1 MIKLLKSMGKKIF
14 DGDFHEAIV
23 QKYNEVFAH
32 SAYAIAEKEYTI
44 AKPTL
49 MEIFSAK
56 EQKLLEETESLFSE
70 NRNYVA
76 EYAYQAGVFCGFYE
90 FFNKDD
96 QLDDGGFDQY
106 VFHELFER
114 PRIQA
119 HKCYDCLTRCNEIE
133 TILSNNVQPEISD
146 HLTSIGVAWENR
158 AYYAALYGFY
168 MGYRSA
174 LMIVERI
181 NPLFKVGNS
190 KRMLLL
196 GLALDIEGKKRKDS
210 N

>member
-1 MIKLLKSMGKKIF
+1 MIKLLKSMGKKVF
-14 DGDFHEAIV
+14 DGDFHGAIV

-32 SAYAIAEKEYTI
+32 SAYAIAEKEYTT

-49 MEIFSAK
+49 METFSAK
-56 EQKLLEETESLFSE
+56 EQKLLEEMESLFSE

-106 VFHELFER
+106 VFHELFEQ
-114 PRIQA
+114 PRIQE
-119 HKCYDCLTRCNEIE
+119 HKCYDCLTRCNELE
-133 TILSNNVQPEISD
+133 VILSNSAHPEMSE
-146 HLTSIGVAWENR
+146 HLTSIGVAWEQR
-158 AYYAALYGFY
+158 IYHAALYGFY

-181 NPLFKVGNS
+181 NPLFKVSNS

-196 GLALDIEGKKRKDS
+196 GLALDIEGKIGKDG